1 MPRDPFRREDPTG
14 VLDWLQSK
22 GHNVRAPIDPTNV
35 WNRPMRVCQLPSCG
49 VLIEDRLPGAL
60 YCGRSHKNEHVL
72 MKQRAAREATSKLQ
86 ITNGEPV
93 TDDELPVD
101 QQTSVGLL
109 ISDDGEVGQ
118 EGSVQSDSTK
128 VQIVQKNGAELPE
141 TVQQDNSVETQEMET
156 EL

>member
-1 MPRDPFRREDPTG
+1 
-14 VLDWLQSK
+14 
-22 GHNVRAPIDPTNV
+22 
-35 WNRPMRVCQLPSCG
+35 
-49 VLIEDRLPGAL
+49 
-60 YCGRSHKNEHVL
+60 